1 MIRFKYLFSVLIS
14 RKDSKAQRHLCAER
28 ISSLKLNF
36 STNMGKRVFDIFF
49 SFFTLLF
56 FFWVVLIAWIL
67 AAIDTHTNGIFIQ
80 KRIGQFGIPFK
91 IFKLRT
97 IQVSSSSGSAR
108 ISKTGQFL
116 RSYKLDELPQLF
128 NVLKGDMSVVG
139 PRPDLP
145 GYYDLLEGENRKILE
160 LKPGLTSPAA
170 LKYSNEEKLLEKQE
184 LPLLFNNNAIF
195 PDKIRLNLDYYYHRS
210 FWGDMTITLKTIW
223 FIFFRKN

>member
-1 MIRFKYLFSVLIS
+1 
-14 RKDSKAQRHLCAER
+14 
-28 ISSLKLNF
+28 
-36 STNMGKRVFDIFF
+36 
-49 SFFTLLF
+49 
-56 FFWVVLIAWIL
+56 VVLIAWIL

-80 KRIGQFGIPFK
+80 KRIGQFGTPFK

-97 IQVSSSSGSAR
+97 IQVSSSSDNAC

-195 PDKIRLNLDYYYHRS
+195 PDKIQLNLDYYYHRS
-210 FWGDMTITLKTIW
+210 LWGDMTITLKTIW
-223 FIFFRKN
+223 FIIFRKN